1 MELSENNLNHIITI
15 TERKQVSITG
25 VKKIDSFDHKEFL
38 LDTVMGF
45 LHVMGND
52 LAIGTMNMDNG
63 TLLIKGTIDSVSY
76 VGKGKESK
84 ESFIKKLFK

>member
-1 MELSENNLNHIITI
+1 
-15 TERKQVSITG
+15 
-25 VKKIDSFDHKEFL
+25 
-38 LDTVMGF
+38 MGF
-45 LHVMGND
+45 LHVTGND